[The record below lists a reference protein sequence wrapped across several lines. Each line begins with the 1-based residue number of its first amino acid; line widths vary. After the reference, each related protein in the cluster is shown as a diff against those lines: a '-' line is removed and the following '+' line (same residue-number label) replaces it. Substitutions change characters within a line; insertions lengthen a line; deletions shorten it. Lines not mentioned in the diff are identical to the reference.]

1 MESLDMDNDNP
12 SHVVNPDQDST
23 DTDNDEAVVIVDTN
37 PSTTADDENTNTTR
51 VTTENNAPEIP
62 DTMNEKP
69 SSSQLKDASEKKL
82 DSILKNYLDKDGQH
96 DSFCSFCGE
105 IGCDDENN
113 PSKYKL
119 QPCKSTTCSKLL
131 HKDCNEMFLEAEEG
145 IDPKNIKRYKGY
157 CLSCFK
163 IKMHGPD
170 ANSTTGQ
177 AHKSPWKQI
186 NKQRQMNILDMF
198 TRRNPRD
205 SEEARLL
212 IEYNYIPKPP
222 QKRSREAYAKK
233 TVLSKGNKMK

>member
-51 VTTENNAPEIP
+51 VTTETNALEVPQTP
-62 DTMNEKP
+62 
-69 SSSQLKDASEKKL
+69 SQLKDASEKKL
-82 DSILKNYLDKDGQH
+82 DSILKPFVVQDGQRYG
-96 DSFCSFCGE
+96 FCSFRGE

-145 IDPKNIKRYKGY
+145 IDTKNIKRYKGY

-163 IKMHGPD
+163 IKMQGPD
-170 ANSTTGQ
+170 ANSTTEL
-177 AHKSPWKQI
+177 ARKSPRKQI
-186 NKQRQMNILDMF
+186 NKSRQMNILDMF

-233 TVLSKGNKMK
+233 TVLSKGKKMK